1 MQGLGRLLQGGSQEA
16 KMILGL
22 KIGIG
27 IVLGIVAIKIAFW
40 LGVVIVYGAIT
51 IFESLMKKFK

>member
-1 MQGLGRLLQGGSQEA
+1 MGGLFQGGSQKE

-27 IVLGIVAIKIAFW
+27 IVLGIVFINIAFW
-40 LGVVIVYGAIT
+40 TCVLFIYGVVWV
-51 IFESLMKKFK
+51 FESISKLLK

>member
-1 MQGLGRLLQGGSQEA
+1 
-16 KMILGL
+16 MILGL

-51 IFESLMKKFK
+51 ILESLMKKFK

>member
-1 MQGLGRLLQGGSQEA
+1 MGRLLQGGSQEA

-51 IFESLMKKFK
+51 ILESLMKKFK